1 MRLDEMLDR
10 TDVDPMQIDGI
21 CVDSREITPGD
32 LFIAI
37 KGSQFDGHDFIDDA
51 IARGAS
57 VLIVEDTSDLDLDGI
72 KVPLI
77 VVENTRSILADVSAA
92 HEGYPGK
99 EMTIIG
105 ITGTDGK
112 STTAYLTTAAL
123 EGCGIKVGLLSTIET
138 RIAGEIFSVSKR
150 LTTQESPVVQKFLRK
165 MADAGCEY
173 AVIEAT
179 SHGLS
184 LFL

>member
-1 MRLDEMLDR
+1 MSKRVSKL
-10 TDVDPMQIDGI
+10 VDWRNGLPGYINRDDLPEIKEVQY
-21 CVDSREITPGD
+21 DSREVTSGD
-32 LFIAI
+32 LFVCI
-37 KGSQFDGHDFIDDA
+37 KGMQFDGHDFIDDA

-57 VLIVEDTSDLDLDGI
+57 VLIVEDASDLDLDGI

-112 STTAYLTTAAL
+112 STTAYLTT
-123 EGCGIKVGLLSTIET
+123 CLLYT
-138 RIAGEIFSVSKR
+138 
-150 LTTQESPVVQKFLRK
+150 SPSPR
-165 MADAGCEY
+165 DRG
-173 AVIEAT
+173 
-179 SHGLS
+179 
-184 LFL
+184 